1 MGGRRSKQA
10 LRCIRCRMHLGLCI
24 CSLIPRLET
33 RSRWVFVQ
41 HPAERVKT
49 TNTARLAHQALVES
63 QLCSYRGRSDPPDPL
78 PEVGEGRDAWLLFP
92 REGAEIVPPERL
104 RSPPRPLTIFVLDGT
119 WGQARRMARTLPQ
132 VRDLPVV
139 GLPEGATARWSLRAE
154 TVAGGMATVDA
165 VAWLLGAL
173 EGELAAE
180 PLERAWQA
188 MSDRTLASRGTPR
201 PGGPRM
207 GAGGLQEP

>member
-1 MGGRRSKQA
+1 MVVDEVELDQLVDVDAGDEQ
-10 LRCIRCRMHLGLCI
+10 
-24 CSLIPRLET
+24 
-33 RSRWVFVQ
+33 
-41 HPAERVKT
+41 
-49 TNTARLAHQALVES
+49 LA
-63 QLCSYRGRSDPPDPL
+63 
-78 PEVGEGRDAWLLFP
+78 VGEGRDAWLLFP

-201 PGGPRM
+201 PGGPRPGPLSAGPWPGPAGM
-207 GAGGLQEP
+207 RRPHGARVRLRHGRPSRRFV